1 MFQIALVVFRECL
14 EISMILGIISVAT
27 KSIQNSLVYVTAGVM
42 LGTILSALMAFI
54 ASSLDFTLGGYGDE
68 LVNVSIIFLTVL
80 VVSATA
86 IWVKNYS
93 YKVSNKMDNL
103 ALRIE
108 RGVTPKLMLAL
119 VVAVTIFREITEI
132 ILFVSALTTAYE
144 LTPID
149 YLLGFLSGVGGS
161 VVISVAIYYGMS
173 KLAVRYLFKVS
184 FLMLIL
190 IAASLASEAAGML
203 TSIGVWGLYNEPLW
217 DSSWLISDFS
227 FMGKIL
233 KTLIGYN
240 SQPNMLQVMFYLGTI
255 CMIMLCSKVT
265 IKGAK

>member
-14 EISMILGIISVAT
+14 EISMILGVIAVAT
-27 KSIQNSLVYVTAGVM
+27 KSIQNSLVYVIAGVM
-42 LGTILSALMAFI
+42 SGTIISALMAFI
-54 ASSLDFTLGGYGDE
+54 ASQLNFSLGGYGDE
-68 LVNVSIIFLTVL
+68 LVNVAIILLAVL
-80 VVSATA
+80 VVGATA
-86 IWVKNYS
+86 IWVNNYS
-93 YKVSNKMDNL
+93 YKVANKMDDL

-108 RGVTPKLMLAL
+108 NGNAPKIMLTL
-119 VVAVTIFREITEI
+119 VVAVTIFREVTEI

-144 LTPID
+144 LAPID

-161 VVISVAIYYGMS
+161 VVVSVGIYYGLS
-173 KLAVRYLFKVS
+173 KLAVKYLFRVS
-184 FLMLIL
+184 FYMLVL

-203 TSIGVWGLYNEPLW
+203 TSIGFWNFYNIPLW

-233 KTLIGYN
+233 KTLVGYN
-240 SQPNMLQVMFYLGTI
+240 SQPNMLQVICYLSTVGI
-255 CMIMLCSKVT
+255 IVACSKIT